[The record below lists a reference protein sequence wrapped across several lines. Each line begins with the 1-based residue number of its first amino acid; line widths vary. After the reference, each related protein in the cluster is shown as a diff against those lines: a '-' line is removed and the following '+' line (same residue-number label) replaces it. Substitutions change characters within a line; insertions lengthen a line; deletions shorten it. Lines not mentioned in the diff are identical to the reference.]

1 MLNRIFLLVL
11 LMLIIIPA
19 TVYADSGESTRVADA
34 KQHTYSG
41 SGGYPYRDKSDYV
54 LKELDL
60 KNGDVVVDIGAG
72 DGWWGRQMAKSVG
85 AEGIIHASEV
95 EQKKVDDMKKKLAD
109 VPQIKPYLSPLDGT
123 ALPENSCDLAFLS
136 KTYHHLNEGSHV
148 DYLRHLHTIVKP
160 TGRLCVIEMNSA
172 LGSGRGAEH
181 AWSPGLLIQ
190 QAEEAGWI
198 LVRCEL
204 MTGTY
209 HFIAIFVQKELFPP
223 QPSGGG
229 RATERN

>member
-1 MLNRIFLLVL
+1 
-11 LMLIIIPA
+11 
-19 TVYADSGESTRVADA
+19 
-34 KQHTYSG
+34 
-41 SGGYPYRDKSDYV
+41 
-54 LKELDL
+54 
-60 KNGDVVVDIGAG
+60 
-72 DGWWGRQMAKSVG
+72 
-85 AEGIIHASEV
+85 
-95 EQKKVDDMKKKLAD
+95 
-109 VPQIKPYLSPLDGT
+109 
-123 ALPENSCDLAFLS
+123 
-136 KTYHHLNEGSHV
+136 
-148 DYLRHLHTIVKP
+148 
-160 TGRLCVIEMNSA
+160 MNSA